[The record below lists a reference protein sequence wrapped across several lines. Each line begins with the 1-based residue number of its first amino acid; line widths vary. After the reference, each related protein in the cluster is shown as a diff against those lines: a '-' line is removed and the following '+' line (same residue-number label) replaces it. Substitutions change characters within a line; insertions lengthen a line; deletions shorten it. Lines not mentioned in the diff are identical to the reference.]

1 MCTTEPLSKI
11 NGHLKARY
19 QRTQGSGLFFCRE
32 GKQKKM
38 SKYEK
43 LLNLKNKYERKAA
56 ATSDNNLR
64 IIYKNAAK
72 GCEIKANSLTI
83 LEAAK

>member
-1 MCTTEPLSKI
+1 
-11 NGHLKARY
+11 
-19 QRTQGSGLFFCRE
+19 
-32 GKQKKM
+32 M